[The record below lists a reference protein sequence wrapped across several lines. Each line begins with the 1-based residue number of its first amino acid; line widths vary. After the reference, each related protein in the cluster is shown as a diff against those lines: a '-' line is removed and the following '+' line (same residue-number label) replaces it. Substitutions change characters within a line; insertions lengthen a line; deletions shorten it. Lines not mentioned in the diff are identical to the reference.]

1 MLRFKSSNLPV
12 SGEHLETAE
21 KAIHKLFSDESIG
34 FLKLGIRINLFESA
48 RLRAKEIRQ
57 TYSKVILIGIGGSSL
72 GPQLIKDIYDTHN
85 QIFILDNLDPLLLDS
100 CLNWAQ
106 DLKDVHTVVVSK
118 SGKTLETLVLADIIA
133 KKYIQSGLSLSTHF
147 TCITEPVDQD
157 LTRFSNKYHIT
168 FLELPV
174 DIGGRYSVL
183 TPVGTLILSYLNQD
197 LQQVQQGIQKALD
210 AKGLS
215 RDLVAASLCSFEK
228 NCKVTAFWSYSS
240 KLKFFSAWFQQL
252 WSESLGKPGAQVS
265 TLLPL
270 VGAIDQ
276 HSVLQQL
283 IEGESQSWSILIA
296 LDSFT
301 DFGPVFSSDQFKSL
315 DWADK
320 RAIGDLIN
328 AECVAT
334 YSALNQ
340 SSRFASLFYLKDL
353 SPESLG
359 YIFMLSQVWVA
370 SLGFA
375 LNINPFD
382 QPGVELGKR
391 LIKSLV

>member
-1 MLRFKSSNLPV
+1 V
-12 SGEHLETAE
+12 
-21 KAIHKLFSDESIG
+21 
-34 FLKLGIRINLFESA
+34 
-48 RLRAKEIRQ
+48 
-57 TYSKVILIGIGGSSL
+57 
-72 GPQLIKDIYDTHN
+72 
-85 QIFILDNLDPLLLDS
+85 
-100 CLNWAQ
+100 CWAQ
-106 DLKDVHTVVVSK
+106 DLKNVHVVIVSK

-133 KKYIQSGLSLSTHF
+133 KKYIERKLSLSEHF

-157 LTRFSNKYHIT
+157 LTCFAKKYQIAS
-168 FLELPV
+168 LELPI

-197 LQQVQQGIQKALD
+197 LHLVQQGIQKAFE
-210 AKGLS
+210 AKES
-215 RDLVAASLCSFEK
+215 IRDLIAASLCSFEN
-228 NCKVTAFWSYSS
+228 NCRVTALWSYSS

-252 WSESLGKPGAQVS
+252 WSESLGKPKAQVS

-270 VGAIDQ
+270 VGAVDQ

-283 IEGESQSWSILIA
+283 IEGDFQSWSILIA
-296 LDSFT
+296 LDSYT
-301 DFGPVFSSDQFKSL
+301 HWGPVFNADEFKSL
-315 DWADK
+315 NWAHQK
-320 RAIGDLIN
+320 TIGDLIN
-328 AECVAT
+328 AECLAT

-359 YIFMLSQVWVA
+359 YILMLSQIWVA
-370 SLGFA
+370 GLGFA
-375 LNINPFD
+375 LKINPFD